1 MVTGA
6 GAYSNNIGGI
16 VGQNNG
22 TISGC
27 SAEGT
32 VTGNGSNVGEIAGIN
47 TPIYDTG
54 IGSFIGSTIE
64 GCYSTVDVSGQFSV
78 GGVVGTNS
86 QGTVTGCYHTTGSII
101 SLGGDRIGGIAGY
114 NNQSTFTACY
124 WENNQGQGIGD
135 NQADTTI
142 ETTKIDDTTT
152 WMQAK
157 KAMNNAL
164 QDLTT

>member
-1 MVTGA
+1 MKNVTLTGVGVSGCAWVGGIAGQNYGTVENCSVKGMVTGA

-32 VTGNGSNVGEIAGIN
+32 VTGNGSNVGGIAGIN

-54 IGSFIGSTIE
+54 
-64 GCYSTVDVSGQFSV
+64 
-78 GGVVGTNS
+78 
-86 QGTVTGCYHTTGSII
+86 
-101 SLGGDRIGGIAGY
+101 IGGIAGY

-124 WENNQGQGIGD
+124 WENNQEQGIGD

-142 ETTKIDDTTT
+142 ETTKVDDTAT